1 MNIDRAIAIVDEI
14 AEGDQEREAV
24 ECIKRTVDVL
34 RRHLTNSHRRYFDII
49 KDIGEKGLL
58 LDLFGSG
65 EKTAKC

>member
-1 MNIDRAIAIVDEI
+1 MN
-14 AEGDQEREAV
+14 
-24 ECIKRTVDVL
+24 
-34 RRHLTNSHRRYFDII
+34 RYQPRIPTASSLGVCQFDII